1 MDEES
6 VMDSVM
12 DNSTESPPFEF
23 SDYTQ
28 RVIVATMFLIAFVVG
43 TIGNSLVILAVL
55 LSKKLRTT
63 TNAFVVSLSIA
74 DLLTCLV
81 IPWNAVALL
90 GKDGLPV
97 GEWICSIV
105 AIAQATTVGC
115 SLYMLASIGLNRL
128 LLITRASTTY
138 RVIFTPRKIAVWLLL
153 IWLIPL
159 LIVLLPPVLNV
170 GAVGFNPKYHTCGSI
185 SSHPK
190 SNYYDLIIVGTLY
203 PIPLLTLLVC
213 YILIWRHLYLHAKRM
228 VSSPEASFDST
239 DNRLSVVSKSVV
251 TINSNHS
258 HQSRHSHHHLPTSPS
273 RSGTVSRSRMS
284 RRQTEITKNMF
295 YIVCGF
301 MLCLTPYAIC
311 LFFDD
316 SDPVLPY
323 AAAIL
328 FINSCINPFI
338 YATKHPHFKTVF
350 GCIFRRQWDHIPDPS
365 DSLKALRSRCS
376 CGRSSVYA

>member
-1 MDEES
+1 MDEEG
-6 VMDSVM
+6 VTDTVM
-12 DNSTESPPFEF
+12 DNSTESPTFEF

-28 RVIVATMFLIAFVVG
+28 RVLVATMFLSAFVVG
-43 TIGNSLVILAVL
+43 TVGNSVVLLAVL

-81 IPWNAVALL
+81 IPWDAIALL
-90 GKDGLPV
+90 GRDGLPV
-97 GEWICSIV
+97 GEWVCKVV

-138 RVIFTPRKIAVWLLL
+138 RVIYTPRKIAVWLILAWLL
-153 IWLIPL
+153 PL
-159 LIVLLPPVLNV
+159 LIVLLPPVLDV
-170 GAVGFNPKYHTCGSI
+170 GAVGFNPKYHICGSI
-185 SSHPK
+185 SSHPR
-190 SNYYDLIIVGTLY
+190 SNNYDLIIAGTLY
-203 PIPLLTLLVC
+203 PVPLVTIIIC
-213 YILIWRHLYLHAKRM
+213 YILIWRHLYLHAKKM
-228 VSSPEASFDST
+228 VGSPEASIDST

-251 TINSNHS
+251 TINSI
-258 HQSRHSHHHLPTSPS
+258 HSHHLPQSPTRS
-273 RSGTVSRSRMS
+273 RTVSRSRMS

-295 YIVCGF
+295 YIVCAF

-316 SDPVLPY
+316 SDPALPY

-328 FINSCINPFI
+328 FINSCVNPFI

-365 DSLKALRSRCS
+365 DTLKTLRKRTC
-376 CGRSSVYA
+376 CGRSGLYA